1 MSEWIDCPKCG
12 ENHENLCVC
21 PEPSVRQPEE
31 EKVVS
36 DTPRT
41 DAIIGQ
47 REFGSLP
54 DSEYCA
60 LARTLE
66 RELAEANAKLSKLSR
81 MIDIAVQANDAASEA
96 EVANSATFTEALA
109 HTNTEMV
116 EAERDQLKA
125 ELVAR
130 TIERDALHGT
140 VMKLILDAEKWHA
153 VARELSMALGNDGVE
168 TNNDLS
174 ELARN
179 NALASFNAM
188 EKGQT

>member
-66 RELAEANAKLSKLSR
+66 RELAEALASLPMSTNRTREQARQMLGQVERFTRRDGSESGFVEVQQASR
-81 MIDIAVQANDAASEA
+81 AVD
-96 EVANSATFTEALA
+96 TLI
-109 HTNTEMV
+109 
-116 EAERDQLKA
+116 AERDQIKA

-140 VMKLILDAEKWHA
+140 VMKLILNAEK
-153 VARELSMALGNDGVE
+153 
-168 TNNDLS
+168 
-174 ELARN
+174 
-179 NALASFNAM
+179 
-188 EKGQT
+188 

>member
-66 RELAEANAKLSKLSR
+66 REL
-81 MIDIAVQANDAASEA
+81 
-96 EVANSATFTEALA
+96 
-109 HTNTEMV
+109 
-116 EAERDQLKA
+116 
-125 ELVAR
+125 VAR